1 MYLTACLL
9 LQGFRWLS
17 LASVTY
23 SFPLNERDSASIYSE
38 QLLASQ
44 LIGSHFG
51 VPDLSKAFDYVI
63 IGGGTAGL
71 VIAERLAANSTY
83 SVAVIE
89 AGGFYE
95 LDNGNYSQIPA
106 FAPQFT
112 RK

>member
-1 MYLTACLL
+1 MHLATHLL
-9 LQGFRWLS
+9 LQGLLW
-17 LASVTY
+17 
-23 SFPLNERDSASIYSE
+23 PLHTEGQNVVSGAFE
-38 QLLASQ
+38 QLSAAQ
-44 LIGSHFG
+44 IIGSHFG
-51 VPDLSKAFDYVI
+51 VPDVPKSYDYLV

-106 FAPQFT
+106 FASQFT
-112 RK
+112 RE